1 MKIVFTTFILPH
13 EIDDLER
20 ILVGL
25 KKASKFI
32 NENNYQFNVSMGI
45 SDYLVNWE
53 NSKINKEFF
62 IEKFNSLKLLTD
74 WTSNSIFQIR
84 EDILGCVSSRRTTY
98 LETPDATHFVWLDT
112 DIVFEE
118 QILFYLEN
126 AIIGIE
132 EEGIDEYVLTP
143 EIVKIWDNTWD
154 CLVNKNYLDKPI
166 NYHKTNDPYMDCGVY
181 GDITLELVKNNVLG
195 QPSTKFAGGW
205 FTCISKK
212 LLDNTGI
219 PESFGHYGV
228 EDTFIMW
235 VSDRLNKNGKNIY
248 QFKLVNYIV
257 CEDYI
262 YRNRDYYLNNIK
274 LINRKDEFRK
284 IAESNFN
291 NELNKF

>member
-1 MKIVFTTFILPH
+1 MKIIFTTFILPY

-20 ILVGL
+20 ILIGL
-25 KKASKFI
+25 KKASKFVDG
-32 NENNYQFNVSMGI
+32 NNYQFNVSIGI

-53 NSKINKEFF
+53 NSKISKEFF

-74 WTSNSIFQIR
+74 WTTNSIFQIR
-84 EDILGCVSSRRTTY
+84 EDVLGCVSSRRTAH
-98 LETPDATHFVWLDT
+98 LEVPDATHFVWLDT

-132 EEGIDEYVLTP
+132 EEGIDEYILTP
-143 EIVKIWDNTWD
+143 EIVKMWDNTWD

-181 GDITLELVKNNVLG
+181 GDITLELVKNNVSG
-195 QPSTKFAGGW
+195 QPSTKFTGGW

-212 LLDNTGI
+212 LLDITGI

-228 EDTFIMW
+228 EDAFIMW
-235 VSDRLNKNGKNIY
+235 VIDRLNKNGKNIY

>member
-25 KKASKFI
+25 KKASKFVDG
-32 NENNYQFNVSMGI
+32 NNYQFNVSMGI
-45 SDYLVNWE
+45 SDYLINWE

-62 IEKFNSLKLLTD
+62 IEKFNSIKLLTD

-84 EDILGCVSSRRTTY
+84 EDILGCVSSRRNAH
-98 LETPDATHFVWLDT
+98 LENIDATHFIWLDS
-112 DIVFEE
+112 DIVFED

-132 EEGIDEYVLTP
+132 EEGIDEYILTP

-181 GDITLELVKNNVLG
+181 GDITLDLVKNNVLG
-195 QPSTKFAGGW
+195 QPSSKFAGGW
-205 FTCISKK
+205 FTCLSKK
-212 LLDNTGI
+212 LLDSTGI

-235 VSDRLNKNGKNIY
+235 VIDRLNKNGKTIY
-248 QFKLVNYIV
+248 QFKLNNYIV

-262 YRNRDYYLNNIK
+262 YRNREYYLNNIK

>member
-1 MKIVFTTFILPH
+1 MKIVFTSFILPH

-20 ILVGL
+20 MLVSL
-25 KKASKFI
+25 KRASKFVTGS
-32 NENNYQFNVSMGI
+32 NYAFNVSLGT

-53 NSKINKEFF
+53 QSKISKEFF
-62 IEKFNSLKLLTD
+62 IEKFNSLKQLTN
-74 WTSNSIFQIR
+74 WTTESVFQIR
-84 EDILGCVSSRRTTY
+84 EDILGCVSSRRMAHI
-98 LETPDATHFVWLDT
+98 ENQEATHFIWLDT
-112 DIVFEE
+112 DVVFDE
-118 QILFYLEN
+118 QILFYMEN
-126 AIIGIE
+126 AITGIE
-132 EEGIDEYVLTP
+132 DEEIYEYVLTP

-154 CLVNKNYLDKPI
+154 CLVNQNFLNEQL

-181 GDITLELVKNNVLG
+181 GDVSIQLVKNNVMG

-212 LLDNTGI
+212 LLDTTGI
-219 PESFGHYGV
+219 PESFGHYGL

-235 VSDRLNKNGKNIY
+235 VIDKLNKNGKNIY
-248 QFKLVNYIV
+248 QFKLNNYIV

-262 YRNRDYYLNNIK
+262 YKNREYYLNNIK
-274 LINRKDEFRK
+274 LINRKEEFRK

>member
-1 MKIVFTTFILPH
+1 
-13 EIDDLER
+13 
-20 ILVGL
+20 
-25 KKASKFI
+25 
-32 NENNYQFNVSMGI
+32 MGI

-235 VSDRLNKNGKNIY
+235 VIDRLNKNGKNIY

>member
-1 MKIVFTTFILPH
+1 
-13 EIDDLER
+13 
-20 ILVGL
+20 
-25 KKASKFI
+25 
-32 NENNYQFNVSMGI
+32 
-45 SDYLVNWE
+45 
-53 NSKINKEFF
+53 
-62 IEKFNSLKLLTD
+62 
-74 WTSNSIFQIR
+74 
-84 EDILGCVSSRRTTY
+84 
-98 LETPDATHFVWLDT
+98 
-112 DIVFEE
+112 
-118 QILFYLEN
+118 
-126 AIIGIE
+126 
-132 EEGIDEYVLTP
+132 
-143 EIVKIWDNTWD
+143 
-154 CLVNKNYLDKPI
+154 
-166 NYHKTNDPYMDCGVY
+166 
-181 GDITLELVKNNVLG
+181 LVKNNVLG

-235 VSDRLNKNGKNIY
+235 VIDRLNKNGKNIY

-274 LINRKDEFRK
+274 LVNRKDEFRK